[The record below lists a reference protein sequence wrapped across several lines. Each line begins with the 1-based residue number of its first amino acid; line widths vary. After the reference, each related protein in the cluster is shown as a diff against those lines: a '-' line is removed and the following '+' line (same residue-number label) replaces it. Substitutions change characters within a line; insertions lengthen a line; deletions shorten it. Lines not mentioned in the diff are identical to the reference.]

1 MPDDGAAPGRPGLLL
16 RLVRDQ
22 RIAFL
27 LVGAT
32 NTGFGFL
39 VFIVFDLT
47 VGAWLDSSV
56 NETVG
61 SLGTLAC
68 AHVVSVLFAFA
79 LYRAFVFKV
88 RGHVLR
94 DLLRFESV
102 YLVAIGVNAVILPI
116 LVNLGWNRILAQLA
130 ILVVTT
136 LISWFG
142 HRGFSFRRGAREL
155 EAATEADLVAQGIDP
170 DSDDPAGVGG
180 AMRARPRNTDDGS
193 SAPGEERRG

>member
-1 MPDDGAAPGRPGLLL
+1 MRPDETPAERPGLLL

-39 VFIVFDLT
+39 VFIAFDLT
-47 VGAWLDSSV
+47 LGVWVDAAAG
-56 NETVG
+56 ETIG
-61 SLGTLAC
+61 SLAVLLA
-68 AHVVSVLFAFA
+68 AHVISVLFAFVM
-79 LYRAFVFKV
+79 YRTFVFRV

-94 DLLRFESV
+94 DLARFESV
-102 YLVAIGVNAVILPI
+102 YLVAIGINAVILPI
-116 LVNLGWNRILAQLA
+116 LVNLGWNRIVAQLA

-142 HRGFSFRRGAREL
+142 HRGFSFRRQGEV
-155 EAATEADLVAQGIDP
+155 ATETEP
-170 DSDDPAGVGG
+170 
-180 AMRARPRNTDDGS
+180 
-193 SAPGEERRG
+193 ERGRT